1 MFPDDRDVS
10 DNMGI
15 FLDNALPTL
24 EGIEKTIGNRAAMVL
39 KRLGPQWLYN
49 SLWRPIVA
57 KMLQKKIISTCPL
70 TTVSHIIAAQ
80 VYTYTLTISDVGG
93 RG

>member
-24 EGIEKTIGNRAAMVL
+24 EGIEKTIGNRAAMML
-39 KRLGPQWLYN
+39 KRSGPRWLFN
-49 SLWRPIVA
+49 TLWRPIVA
-57 KMLQKKIISTCPL
+57 KMLQKKSVSTCPL
-70 TTVSHIIAAQ
+70 TTVSQIIADQ
-80 VYTYTLTISDVGG
+80 V
-93 RG
+93 